1 MLSSESSYYI
11 FVVKNTIILTD
22 ICTQMIWEINSGNV
36 ENITSQITPLIKYGF
51 FSDKNK
57 NTSENLSYKEQ
68 EINYIVFNPS
78 NECNLSCWYCYV
90 DRTENIPSEH
100 LTSEEIFAQ
109 IEKLLE
115 NKKKNGLRAPIAFS
129 LYFTGEISLN
139 FQVFLDIKRKIDHLR
154 DKYEFQISLLL
165 PPTNLLEPTEQFV
178 EYINGYGY
186 ISVSLDLTNLQQ
198 TDMISRNI
206 KLFDEG
212 VVKHLIIPIHSK
224 TKDIFSI
231 YQKYM
236 RSFHKVSMRPVRI
249 TQNALFP
256 WTKQSL
262 NEFKLEIEKFI
273 DDLLSLD
280 EQQIANFLLSIGP
293 SDYFAKY
300 LDSIL
305 TREKKI
311 IRCPAGRTAI
321 ALDHNLKQFP
331 CSGLIGKH
339 EFQKN
344 YTHEKKGS
352 WEEEKLSS
360 VNSDKCS
367 KCAIKYYC
375 GGFCIDWEFRENKEH
390 ISNEM
395 SSECSINFI
404 YFENTAYFI
413 LELQKKHPSV
423 LRNYIEKKQK
433 KFRLNY
439 NLNLDDFTKIF
450 A

>member
-115 NKKKNGLRAPIAFS
+115 NKKKKGLRTPIAFS
-129 LYFTGEISLN
+129 LFFTGEISLN

-273 DDLLSLD
+273 DDLLS
-280 EQQIANFLLSIGP
+280 
-293 SDYFAKY
+293 
-300 LDSIL
+300 
-305 TREKKI
+305 
-311 IRCPAGRTAI
+311 
-321 ALDHNLKQFP
+321 
-331 CSGLIGKH
+331 
-339 EFQKN
+339 
-344 YTHEKKGS
+344 
-352 WEEEKLSS
+352 
-360 VNSDKCS
+360 
-367 KCAIKYYC
+367 
-375 GGFCIDWEFRENKEH
+375 
-390 ISNEM
+390 
-395 SSECSINFI
+395 
-404 YFENTAYFI
+404 
-413 LELQKKHPSV
+413 
-423 LRNYIEKKQK
+423 
-433 KFRLNY
+433 
-439 NLNLDDFTKIF
+439 
-450 A
+450 